1 MACIAVPGRFT
12 LTAKMRDHQ
21 AVTAPDEAVAAL
33 AARYR
38 EVLVEMDSHRIDR
51 GGKPRSWNRL
61 VNRMQALQ
69 LQLRA
74 TQAGRDA
81 ITSLIGDE
89 NATVRSWS
97 AVNALAWAES
107 DARAELERQ
116 ARTESGLGGLEAEVA
131 LREFDA
137 GRLNTA
143 WVPKT
148 P

>member
-1 MACIAVPGRFT
+1 MNSWHGTVMCSSRW
-12 LTAKMRDHQ
+12 
-21 AVTAPDEAVAAL
+21 
-33 AARYR
+33 
-38 EVLVEMDSHRIDR
+38 DSHRVEH

-61 VNRMQALQ
+61 VNRMQRLQ

-74 TQAGRDA
+74 SQAGRDA
-81 ITSLIGDE
+81 ITALICDE
-89 NATVRSWS
+89 NATVRSCT

-107 DARAELERQ
+107 VARAELEREIEIGSSMR
-116 ARTESGLGGLEAEVA
+116 AFEAEVA

-148 P
+148 

>member
-1 MACIAVPGRFT
+1 VTNSDQAIDGLV
-12 LTAKMRDHQ
+12 AKCR
-21 AVTAPDEAVAAL
+21 A
-33 AARYR
+33 
-38 EVLVEMDSHRIDR
+38 VLVEMDSQGVEHGR
-51 GGKPRSWNRL
+51 KPQSWNRL

-81 ITSLIGDE
+81 VTSLISDE
-89 NATVRSWS
+89 NPTVRSWS

-107 DARAELERQ
+107 IARAELEQ
-116 ARTESGLGGLEAEVA
+116 EAETHSGLRGFEAEVV
-131 LREFDA
+131 LRECDA

-143 WVPKT
+143 WMPKT

>member
-1 MACIAVPGRFT
+1 VTGPGEE
-12 LTAKMRDHQ
+12 
-21 AVTAPDEAVAAL
+21 VNVL

-38 EVLVEMDSHRIDR
+38 EVLLEMDSRRIES
-51 GGKPRSWNRL
+51 GEKPRSWNRL

-74 TQAGRDA
+74 TQSGRDA

-107 DARAELERQ
+107 VARAELERE
-116 ARTESGLGGLEAEVA
+116 ARTDSGLRGFEAQMV

-143 WVPKT
+143 WVPRKT
-148 P
+148 

>member
-1 MACIAVPGRFT
+1 MQGGPAAFQIDGQV
-12 LTAKMRDHQ
+12 RDHQ

-38 EVLVEMDSHRIDR
+38 EVLVEMDSHRIER

-81 ITSLIGDE
+81 ITSLISDE

-97 AVNALAWAES
+97 AVNAIVTERVW
-107 DARAELERQ
+107 RAVRVHQERQ
-116 ARTESGLGGLEAEVA
+116 ERMAVASPFAR
-131 LREFDA
+131 
-137 GRLNTA
+137 
-143 WVPKT
+143 
-148 P
+148 

>member
-1 MACIAVPGRFT
+1 
-12 LTAKMRDHQ
+12 MRDHRT
-21 AVTAPDEAVAAL
+21 VTAPDEAVGAL

-38 EVLVEMDSHRIDR
+38 KVLMEMDSRRIER

-107 DARAELERQ
+107 VARAELERE
-116 ARTESGLGGLEAEVA
+116 ARTDSGLRGFEAEIV

-143 WVPKT
+143 WVPKKS
-148 P
+148 

>member
-1 MACIAVPGRFT
+1 
-12 LTAKMRDHQ
+12 MRDHR
-21 AVTAPDEAVAAL
+21 AVTARDEAVEVL
-33 AARYR
+33 AAQYR
-38 EVLVEMDSHRIDR
+38 EVLVEMDARRIEQ
-51 GGKPRSWNRL
+51 GEKPRSWNRL

-107 DARAELERQ
+107 LARAELERQ
-116 ARTESGLGGLEAEVA
+116 ATSDSGLRGFEAELV

-143 WVPKT
+143 WVPRT
-148 P
+148 